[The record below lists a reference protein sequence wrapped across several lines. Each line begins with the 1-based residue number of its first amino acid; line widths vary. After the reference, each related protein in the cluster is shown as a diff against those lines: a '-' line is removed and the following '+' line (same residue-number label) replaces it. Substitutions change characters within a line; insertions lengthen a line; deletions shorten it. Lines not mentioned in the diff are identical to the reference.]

1 MKDKMMKTKRNEI
14 FVGLNRNWIYSKAS
28 KMRRLRYLFC
38 IFLTLS
44 LLTDLAYSFSEY
56 GTCRFFITGFKGD
69 ANGFR
74 TGRRTI
80 SWRYQGKVVGAGNTL
95 NFMDETNG
103 GEKDTYAYNKE
114 YGDILLLELI
124 DGKATKSFAVNLTK
138 TSSKNPSTPYLQ
150 FEKRSILDK
159 GVKKNIMVVHIMMVQ
174 TLNEG
179 TEPLPVTYKIDGGS
193 CEITYKNEDKTIH
206 ERIDVIANEP
216 PTHGN
221 NPKFNDYIIP
231 KYVPLPTDAKTE
243 FIMPQK
249 PNGVCFFDVDGTLS
263 QNDENTNDVVVKNC
277 LDKDFSV
284 GIITSSQRTIDYLC
298 EEYFISENLCKLIKN
313 NNMFNSLVMRSGKKY
328 TVPKFEE
335 FLNPERKKK
344 PDANFKLG
352 NLKALHAHNWRYVN
366 YKDMPDKCVLLI
378 DDDVETLYGYLFYG

>member
-124 DGKATKSFAVNLTK
+124 DGKAT
-138 TSSKNPSTPYLQ
+138 
-150 FEKRSILDK
+150 
-159 GVKKNIMVVHIMMVQ
+159 
-174 TLNEG
+174 
-179 TEPLPVTYKIDGGS
+179 
-193 CEITYKNEDKTIH
+193 
-206 ERIDVIANEP
+206 
-216 PTHGN
+216 
-221 NPKFNDYIIP
+221 
-231 KYVPLPTDAKTE
+231 
-243 FIMPQK
+243 
-249 PNGVCFFDVDGTLS
+249 
-263 QNDENTNDVVVKNC
+263 
-277 LDKDFSV
+277 
-284 GIITSSQRTIDYLC
+284 
-298 EEYFISENLCKLIKN
+298 
-313 NNMFNSLVMRSGKKY
+313 
-328 TVPKFEE
+328 
-335 FLNPERKKK
+335 
-344 PDANFKLG
+344 
-352 NLKALHAHNWRYVN
+352 
-366 YKDMPDKCVLLI
+366 
-378 DDDVETLYGYLFYG
+378 